1 MAWPTIGEYNAAF
14 ANPGAN
20 LLPPSL
26 QGARTK
32 LGPLGTP
39 MPLSGGFA
47 LIYEVTLPSG
57 SRKAVRCFTEDVPVR
72 RARAAAAC
80 IQLGKTISSFPS
92 LRSYFAVSTWEEKC
106 IRAGANIV
114 PAMVMDW
121 VEGQTLGQYL
131 EAKHSDTP
139 AIESLREKLAL
150 MVRELERFGIVHGD
164 LQTGNIIVNKQGE
177 VTLLDYDGI
186 SFAGVESGADLE
198 SGHVNFQHPA
208 WSRTSQESFKDRFPA
223 ITIDL
228 GLAALS
234 EQPSLFARF
243 STGENILFV
252 RDDFCA
258 PDESAA
264 VDAIRDIPSLAQS
277 AELLTGLCH
286 GSVENIPKLD
296 EFRTEAYK
304 KEARQPAATVASSEP
319 YVESKPAAQKMPK
332 KGKGPYAGPYPVF
345 DGFDFK
351 GISGV
356 VGKKIEVV
364 GRIISVKADGIT
376 KYGKPFVFVNFGDWR
391 RDGFKLTIWSE
402 GLDTFS
408 EEPSESWVGRYVSA
422 VGLIDEPY
430 HGKRS
435 YTTQLSITIQDSSQV
450 RLIDEN
456 EAKYRLG
463 GPPPRKESEQISSNE
478 DEAFDWDTES
488 YAQPTGRNTDLLAGL
503 GSANNDKPSTQPTMA
518 AKQPL
523 SAKASNSELLSQ
535 LNSGTSIKPQSTWQ
549 KPLPTQASPPQK
561 TSNESSGGS
570 NVIKAIA
577 WIIGL
582 FILLKMLGVF

>member
-1 MAWPTIGEYNAAF
+1 MAWPTIGDYNAAF
-14 ANPGAN
+14 ANPGVN

-26 QGARTK
+26 QGAKTR

-92 LRSYFAVSTWEEKC
+92 LKSYFAASTWEEKC
-106 IRAGANIV
+106 IRAGENVV
-114 PAMVMDW
+114 PAMIMDW
-121 VEGQTLGQYL
+121 IEGQTLGQYL
-131 EAKHSDTP
+131 EARHSDTR
-139 AIESLREKLAL
+139 AIESLRDKLAL
-150 MVRELERFGIVHGD
+150 MVRDLERFGIVHGD
-164 LQTGNIIVNKQGE
+164 MQTGNIIVNKQGD

-186 SFAGVESGADLE
+186 SFAGCESGADLE

-208 WSRTSQESFKDRFPA
+208 WSGTSPESFKDRFPA

-228 GLAALS
+228 GLAALA
-234 EQPSLFARF
+234 EQPSLFERF
-243 STGENILFV
+243 STGENIILV

-264 VDAIRDIPSLAQS
+264 FEAVRGIPALARS
-277 AELLTGLCH
+277 VELLSGLCH
-286 GSVENIPKLD
+286 GSIENIPKLD
-296 EFRTEAYK
+296 EFRTEAF
-304 KEARQPAATVASSEP
+304 KEQTRRTAATATSGEP
-319 YVESKPAAQKMPK
+319 YAANKPAVQKKPR
-332 KGKGPYAGPYPVF
+332 KGRGPYAGPYSVF
-345 DGFDFK
+345 NSIDFK

-408 EEPSESWVGRYVSA
+408 EEPSESWVGRYISA
-422 VGLIDEPY
+422 VGLVDEPY

-450 RLIDEN
+450 RFIDES
-456 EAKYRLG
+456 EGKYRLG
-463 GPPPRKESEQISSNE
+463 GPPPRKESEPASVVDDKASDREFGSS
-478 DEAFDWDTES
+478 AHT
-488 YAQPTGRNTDLLAGL
+488 TGRNADLLAGL
-503 GSANNDKPSTQPTMA
+503 ASENNDRPSTRSTA
-518 AKQPL
+518 AL
-523 SAKASNSELLSQ
+523 SRTTSKKASNSELLAQLSIPESRHMPASSQ
-535 LNSGTSIKPQSTWQ
+535 NSIPRLNAKPPEPIKP
-549 KPLPTQASPPQK
+549 ASGL
-561 TSNESSGGS
+561 SGIIK
-570 NVIKAIA
+570 VII
-577 WIIGL
+577 WGII
-582 FILLKMLGVF
+582 ILLVLKMLGAF